1 MRGPHLNRTGDI
13 MAQDNEQDRTDVTEE
28 PRTEGEQ
35 QDEQDVQCEAEE
47 LEERIAPAKA
57 W

>member
-35 QDEQDVQCEAEE
+35 QDEQDVQFEAEE
-47 LEERIAPAKA
+47 LEERIAPAKV